1 MQLTFFLVA
10 DLLAGNPVL
19 STASG
24 QSLWLDGLGLVVT
37 GIFAWG
43 LLVRSDRKL
52 GLVGLD
58 SMLVLATYIAGVLL
72 LTAVPG

>member
-1 MQLTFFLVA
+1 M
-10 DLLAGNPVL
+10 
-19 STASG
+19 
-24 QSLWLDGLGLVVT
+24 VVT

-58 SMLVLATYIAGVLL
+58 SLLVLATYIAGVLL